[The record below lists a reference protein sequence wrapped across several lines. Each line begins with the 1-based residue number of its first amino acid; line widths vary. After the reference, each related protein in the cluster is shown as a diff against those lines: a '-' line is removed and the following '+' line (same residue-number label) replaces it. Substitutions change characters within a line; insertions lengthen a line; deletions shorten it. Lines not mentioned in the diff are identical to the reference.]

1 MGLFDQTREVF
12 EEALAQLQ
20 IVRDFGTIFN
30 AYIKFEEA
38 MLEIEDESSGSSESD
53 SDIESEDS
61 EAEELAEQID
71 MLLQFTFKNIESA

>member
-1 MGLFDQTREVF
+1 M
-12 EEALAQLQ
+12 Q

-38 MLEIEDESSGSSESD
+38 MLEIESESSSEESD
-53 SDIESEDS
+53 SNNESEDS

-71 MLLQFTFKNIESA
+71 MLLQFTFKNIESE